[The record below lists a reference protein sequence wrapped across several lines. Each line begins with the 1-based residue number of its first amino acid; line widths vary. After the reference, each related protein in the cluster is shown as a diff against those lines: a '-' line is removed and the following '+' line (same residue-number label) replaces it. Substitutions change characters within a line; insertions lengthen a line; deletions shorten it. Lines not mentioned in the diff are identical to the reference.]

1 MGSSQTQRSFFS
13 ETEVDV
19 FDDEVFSITDVYD
32 ISDDALSISDSLN
45 IECFNAAILYT
56 YDGSEPSIPN
66 GGHRLQAGK
75 NVVINGSK
83 NISNFKAIS
92 LYDSEVDNDTTL
104 LYLSFSSDSIYGAPY
119 NGIINV
125 RKPTVGASEP
135 VVGETYSGTAGE
147 WTGSPTLTYQWQR
160 SLDGQ
165 IWEDIEDATSIDY
178 AVQPRDYGYY
188 LRFSETANGWSTK
201 YTSASPLTEI
211 YYG

>member
-1 MGSSQTQRSFFS
+1 M
-13 ETEVDV
+13 
-19 FDDEVFSITDVYD
+19 
-32 ISDDALSISDSLN
+32 
-45 IECFNAAILYT
+45 
-56 YDGSEPSIPN
+56 
-66 GGHRLQAGK
+66 GGHTLQAGK
-75 NVVINGSK
+75 NVVINGNK
-83 NISNFKAIS
+83 NIANFKAIS
-92 LYDSEVDNDTTL
+92 LYDSEVDDEQTL
-104 LYLSFSSDSIYGAPY
+104 LYLSFSSNSIYGAPY
-119 NGIINV
+119 NGIVNV
-125 RKPTVGASEP
+125 RKPQIGAGDEY
-135 VVGETYSGTAGE
+135 VGEISYGYPGE